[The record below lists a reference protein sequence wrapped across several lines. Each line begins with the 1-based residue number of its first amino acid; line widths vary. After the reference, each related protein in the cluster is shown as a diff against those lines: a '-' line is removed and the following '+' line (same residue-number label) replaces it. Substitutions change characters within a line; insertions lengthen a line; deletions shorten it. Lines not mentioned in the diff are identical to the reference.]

1 MIKMLA
7 ETMMK
12 FMTFA
17 FERKG
22 EESKNNKKKKKY
34 HHFFILLKIENNLY
48 LTSKFLYA
56 DKTLFALFK
65 IN

>member
-22 EESKNNKKKKKY
+22 EESKNNKKKKNTIIFHIAK
-34 HHFFILLKIENNLY
+34 N
-48 LTSKFLYA
+48 
-56 DKTLFALFK
+56 
-65 IN
+65 